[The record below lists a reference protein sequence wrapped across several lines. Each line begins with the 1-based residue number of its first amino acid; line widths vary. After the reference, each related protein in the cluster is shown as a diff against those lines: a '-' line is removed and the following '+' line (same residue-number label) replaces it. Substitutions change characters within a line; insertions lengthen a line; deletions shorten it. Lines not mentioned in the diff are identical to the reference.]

1 MLKRIM
7 DIIKGGSKG
16 NGVDIKKNKY
26 NNVEEYLD
34 EVIEVQATPEE
45 DDVVNIKV
53 CKVENDSDAVEALLL
68 VESGNIVIAKIPH
81 LEKEA
86 DDEFF
91 EILSKMDDEVRK
103 YEGTLMILGDEFLL
117 LTPKNV
123 RVEKHKSLGEE

>member
-7 DIIKGGSKG
+7 DIIKGSKG

-26 NNVEEYLD
+26 DNVEEYLD

-103 YEGTLMILGDEFLL
+103 YEGALMILGDEFLL